1 MWTGSFLMS
10 FAFAEGRRYKAK
22 VKSAIGVIALFGLV
36 AGGCGPAR
44 EVGHVVTAPV
54 RLVHHDSEKPPP
66 PTSDVEA
73 PGHPVAATPTPVPR
87 ITTQN
92 QVKPMSSPSASPR
105 LASTPSPFPVAKA
118 VPGKPGLVYNPF
130 DPKGGLIDVSGYA
143 SGSKAKDP
151 DSQKI
156 FIVP

>member
-1 MWTGSFLMS
+1 MS
-10 FAFAEGRRYKAK
+10 FAFAKSCRYKAN
-22 VKSAIGVIALFGLV
+22 VNRAIGIILLFGF

-54 RLVHHDSEKPPP
+54 RLVHRGSEKPPQS
-66 PTSDVEA
+66 SDVA
-73 PGHPVAATPTPVPR
+73 TPGHPVTATPTPTPR
-87 ITTQN
+87 TAQA
-92 QVKPMSSPSASPR
+92 QAKPRSSPSAPPKV
-105 LASTPSPFPVAKA
+105 ASTPSPFPVAKA

-143 SGSKAKDP
+143 SGSKVKDP